1 MFVRQRKVRE
11 QHRGD
16 SYLDKKSN
24 YIQLS
29 NQKHFYGPVHFLII
43 VLSVSAIIYSV
54 RVSDLFLPDPKNLT
68 TENHTFSGFRAQKHL
83 YDLTKIGHRVAGS
96 YESDVEAV
104 NLLIKKI
111 NAIKD
116 EANKGFDIEI
126 DLQTVSGSFAFVQKI
141 VAFTSTYENITNV
154 LVKISSNP
162 TDTYLLANAHFDT
175 VMGTEGASDDGVS
188 CAVLL
193 EVLRCIALSDP
204 EKLKYGIIF
213 LFNGAEEGGLAGS
226 HGFVL
231 EHKWFPLVKAVVNLE
246 AAGSGGREFVFQ
258 TGPDHPWILQL
269 YASSAKYPFASV
281 VAQEIFEAG
290 LVPSDTD
297 FRVFVRYGNLVG
309 IDLAYVSNGYIY
321 HTRYDNADAIPIG
334 SIQRSGDNILELIK
348 SMANSDYLKDPA
360 GYKHGNSIFYDV
372 LGIFMVH
379 YPFRLHKVLCYM
391 TCFVVVLYILLKLYK
406 QAKLSA
412 NPESASFAS
421 VFLSFCVINISNIF
435 GILSGLAVSFIL
447 IKFNAMM
454 TWYTHM
460 WFAFPLF
467 GLPTLFGI
475 SLGHCLGSIVI
486 KKWVEVNIR
495 SFLYAV
501 LLTHSSILFV
511 LNQFEIKSSFLVWL
525 WLLFPFMCICLPY
538 DYLKLTICRN
548 HIKILV
554 LHLIGS
560 VVPSLITVY
569 HLFILY
575 KFFVPLFGRTGTEI
589 PGDAVLA
596 LVTALT
602 CIVILFYLIN
612 LIHGAKNGPKFVILL
627 GLLSFIPLFIALSG
641 QLKPF
646 SIGYYTTPKRF
657 FMQHILRTFHN
668 SDGSIRK
675 QDSGIWLQPM
685 DYLHVQD
692 INTIP
697 FFKNMQRLECE
708 GSYCSLPYYYS
719 MRVIARKQWYLL
731 GEKPDGGQN
740 PLSSSIYKREI
751 KENRIRFYFDIKG
764 PDHMNI
770 FLTLKAGVI
779 LADWSMYKQNGTHIY
794 SELDYQEPS
803 SEIYFVFYSHGYYA
817 SSWKFWM
824 EFERTSD
831 VSIDLAEMGL
841 ARHYLHGK
849 MSRTKFLR
857 EAISALPTFV
867 CETAWTS
874 NYDSFTLR

>member
-24 YIQLS
+24 HIQLS

-486 KKWVEVNIR
+486 KKRRFEYSFYLFNNTKVNSGSALSGLFDTDLLAAIAIEVMGRETCNSKFLVWVEVNIR

-657 FMQHILRTFHN
+657 FMQ
-668 SDGSIRK
+668 
-675 QDSGIWLQPM
+675 
-685 DYLHVQD
+685 
-692 INTIP
+692 
-697 FFKNMQRLECE
+697 
-708 GSYCSLPYYYS
+708 
-719 MRVIARKQWYLL
+719 
-731 GEKPDGGQN
+731 
-740 PLSSSIYKREI
+740 
-751 KENRIRFYFDIKG
+751 
-764 PDHMNI
+764 
-770 FLTLKAGVI
+770 
-779 LADWSMYKQNGTHIY
+779 
-794 SELDYQEPS
+794 
-803 SEIYFVFYSHGYYA
+803 
-817 SSWKFWM
+817 
-824 EFERTSD
+824 
-831 VSIDLAEMGL
+831 
-841 ARHYLHGK
+841 
-849 MSRTKFLR
+849 
-857 EAISALPTFV
+857 
-867 CETAWTS
+867 
-874 NYDSFTLR
+874 